1 MKHLAKLG
9 AAATAAALIVSV
21 TGCGASTTSNS
32 GTANSATANG
42 STTGGSSSEPTLVLA
57 TSADYKPY
65 EFHDTSS
72 GQDKI
77 VGFDIDVANAIAQQ
91 LHFKVKIVDM
101 NFDGLIAALQ
111 AKRADFVIA
120 GMTPTADRKKS
131 VDFSDVY
138 YQAENVVITKKGK
151 NITSMN
157 DLKGDKVAVQL
168 GSIQENAAKAI
179 PNVKLDSLDTI
190 PTVVQ
195 EVLSNRA
202 DAAVIENTV
211 ATGYIKNNPQLQLN
225 KIAGMTE
232 NGSAIAF
239 PKGSQWTQ
247 KFDTAIEKMKQDGE
261 LQQMANKWFGGGQ

>member
-1 MKHLAKLG
+1 MQKRVRIC
-9 AAATAAALIVSV
+9 AAATAVALMAAV
-21 TGCGASTTSNS
+21 TGCGTSSTNS
-32 GTANSATANG
+32 DTNG
-42 STTGGSSSEPTLVLA
+42 STTNGSSSEPTLVLA

-65 EFHDTSS
+65 EYHDTSN
-72 GQDKI
+72 GQDQI
-77 VGFDIDVANAIAQQ
+77 VGFDIDVANAIAKQ
-91 LHFKVKIVDM
+91 LHFKVKIEDM

-120 GMTPTADRKKS
+120 GMTPTATRKKS

-138 YQAENVVITKKGK
+138 YQAENVVLTKKGHTVK
-151 NITSMN
+151 TMN
-157 DLKGDKVAVQL
+157 DLSGEKVAVQL
-168 GSIQENAAKAI
+168 GSIQETAAQSI

-211 ATGYIKNNPQLQLN
+211 ATGYLKSDPQLQLN

-239 PKGSQWTQ
+239 PKGSPWTQ

-261 LQQMANKWFGGGQ
+261 LQQLANKWFGGSQ

>member
-1 MKHLAKLG
+1 MQKLMKVC
-9 AAATAAALIVSV
+9 AAATAVALMTAV
-21 TGCGASTTSNS
+21 TGCGTSSTNSNTATSS
-32 GTANSATANG
+32 
-42 STTGGSSSEPTLVLA
+42 SSSEPTLVLA

-65 EFHDTSS
+65 EYHDTSS

-77 VGFDIDVANAIAQQ
+77 VGFDIDVANAIAKQ
-91 LHFKVKIVDM
+91 LHFKVQIEDM
-101 NFDGLIAALQ
+101 DFDGLIAALQ

-120 GMTPTADRKKS
+120 GMTPTAARKKA

-138 YQAENVVITKKGK
+138 YQAENVVLTKKGHTVK
-151 NITSMN
+151 TMN
-157 DLKGDKVAVQL
+157 DLSGEKVAVQL
-168 GSIQENAAKAI
+168 GSVQETAAQSI

-211 ATGYIKNNPQLQLN
+211 ATGYVKSNPQLQLN

-239 PKGSQWTQ
+239 PKGSPWTK
-247 KFDTAIEKMKQDGE
+247 KFDTAIEKMKQDGQ
-261 LQQMANKWFGGGQ
+261 LQQLANKWFGGTQ